1 MHIDKEGSPEELKDE
16 CVPAPLAKRMVAFG
30 MDAVLVFI
38 LIQLVAIIIPKLY
51 DDHSKREFN
60 QLVHQVSLLGS
71 DERTDSSKM
80 ASFIEE
86 SKLSDETYE
95 MLITMLFA
103 ACALPVLYF
112 FAGETFFNGQTLG
125 KATFGLRTTLL
136 DGFENAPPIKI
147 FLRSILK
154 GFATITLL
162 TPFLLPGLLNFFF
175 CFFNRRRRCVHDILS
190 GTITVQPKT

>member
-1 MHIDKEGSPEELKDE
+1 MEKSPEELTE
-16 CVPAPLAKRMVAFG
+16 EYVPAPLAKRMIAFG
-30 MDAVLVFI
+30 MDAVLIFI
-38 LIQLVAIIIPKLY
+38 LIQLVALIIPKLY
-51 DDHSKREFN
+51 NENSKREFN

-71 DERTDSSKM
+71 DERTDSTKM

-86 SKLSDETYE
+86 SKLSAETYE
-95 MLITMLFA
+95 MLITMLIA

-112 FAGETFFNGQTLG
+112 FAGETFFRGQTLG

-136 DGFENAPPIKI
+136 NSFENAPPAKI
-147 FLRSILK
+147 LIRSVLK

-175 CFFNRRRRCVHDILS
+175 CFFNRKRRCVHDILS